1 MEPSLSFTSITL
13 IILSVFIIKKTISF
27 IRNYVAAV
35 RTGYPV
41 FATPVLSRSIPW
53 VILGPALQPQ
63 MKKWLPKCIYER
75 MDIVINGWEFRL
87 KDEMHARLG
96 KVFVVA
102 TPDEVCVL

>member
-1 MEPSLSFTSITL
+1 MDPSFTFASIVL
-13 IILSVFIIKKTISF
+13 MLLSIFIINKTISF

-41 FATPVLSRSIPW
+41 FATPVLSKSIPW
-53 VILGPALQPQ
+53 LILAPAFQPQ
-63 MKKWLPKCIYER
+63 LKKWLPKWIYER

-102 TPDEVCVL
+102 TPDEVTIW